1 MNEVLNRRHVLA
13 KAEQLRL
20 FHVKPTVNRVAERL
34 SSSLGIPVASLA
46 RQRASC
52 ASNAPPGQPEPDH
65 RHALRK
71 TPIFP
76 SHAARSG
83 AYEATKGG
91 EVQEELC
98 THSHSTREAEASS
111 TPPIRGGP

>member
-1 MNEVLNRRHVLA
+1 MNEVLDRRHVLA

-34 SSSLGIPVASLA
+34 SSALGTPVAPSHANVLLA
-46 RQRASC
+46 RATLLLGNR
-52 ASNAPPGQPEPDH
+52 NGNH

-98 THSHSTREAEASS
+98 AHSHSTREAEAAS

>member
-34 SSSLGIPVASLA
+34 SSALGIPVASLA

-52 ASNAPPGQPEPDH
+52 VSNAPPGQPEPE
-65 RHALRK
+65 
-71 TPIFP
+71 PP
-76 SHAARSG
+76 SCIAEDTHIPVTRCAFRS
-83 AYEATKGG
+83 
-91 EVQEELC
+91 L
-98 THSHSTREAEASS
+98 
-111 TPPIRGGP
+111 